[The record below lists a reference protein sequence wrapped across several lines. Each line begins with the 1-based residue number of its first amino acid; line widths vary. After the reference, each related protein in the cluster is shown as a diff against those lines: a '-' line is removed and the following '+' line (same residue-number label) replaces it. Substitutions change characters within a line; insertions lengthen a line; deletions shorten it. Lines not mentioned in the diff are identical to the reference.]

1 MRSGSESPPAP
12 EWLAAYQWPP
22 LALPRGMSTQ
32 FDTEAGC
39 PARDSTFLDPA
50 PIAAF
55 LAAFTAL
62 TTVAV
67 VVLAL
72 IGVP

>member
-1 MRSGSESPPAP
+1 
-12 EWLAAYQWPP
+12 
-22 LALPRGMSTQ
+22 MSTQ